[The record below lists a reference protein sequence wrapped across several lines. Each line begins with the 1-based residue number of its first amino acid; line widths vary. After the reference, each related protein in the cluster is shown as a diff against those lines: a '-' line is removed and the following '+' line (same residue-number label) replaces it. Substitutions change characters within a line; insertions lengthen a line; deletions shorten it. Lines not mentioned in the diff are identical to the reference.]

1 MKRFKQFLRESKKEE
16 QNFKKY
22 ILDVLFGGDNS
33 KVKLGNKK
41 PYHIR
46 TPIKGGL
53 EGVKE
58 FWKSHGIIAKPAD
71 INLSGSFNTYVLT
84 AKKKLSDDVSRGSV
98 IHYVNNDRASATG
111 GELILNNKSLT
122 PELLGLGGETLTSTG
137 IIDKIKDFS
146 ESLGE
151 GDKLGEYCVKLCELA
166 AKTKGKSIDIS
177 KIDIGLKSGDLKVIS
192 KDLGEAIS
200 GCWATNNLGFS
211 KIEYPSAINEPL
223 IDFYGVKGKVKS
235 SFSVKSGSGSG
246 SSIKN
251 VVAAIEEQ
259 ADDPTFRK
267 QLKRKDLKLLDLI
280 IALRNESS
288 KQGILTANITMKT
301 PAIKTLAKIMN
312 DSGMNVRESSITED
326 SVDLW
331 LQTFSTLEEKRKA
344 VQPLYDTMGRTVT
357 DRIWKRLGRERTQ
370 NAAVI
375 NPMGYYVVDFLN
387 KEGEDFLNNI
397 IQKLT
402 VIQLDVN
409 VKTNKMTFSTSS
421 FADINFHFEH
431 HASIQG
437 ASINA
442 KLGFKKKR

>member
-1 MKRFKQFLRESKKEE
+1 MKRFKQFLRESKEE
-16 QNFKKY
+16 QKFKKY
-22 ILDVLFGGDNS
+22 ILDVIFGGDDS

-46 TPIKGGL
+46 TPIKGGI

-58 FWKSHGIIAKPAD
+58 FWKSHGITAKPAD
-71 INLSGSFNTYVLT
+71 INLSGSFNSYVLT
-84 AKKKLSDDVSRGSV
+84 AKKKLSDDVPRGSV
-98 IHYVNNDRASATG
+98 LHYVNNDRASATG

-122 PELLGLGGETLTSTG
+122 PELLGLGGETLTATG
-137 IIDKIKDFS
+137 IIDKIKAFS

-166 AKTKGKSIDIS
+166 ADAKGKSVDIS

-223 IDFYGVKGKVKS
+223 IDFYGVNGKVKS
-235 SFSVKSGSGSG
+235 SFSVKSGKGSG

-267 QLKRKDLKLLDLI
+267 QLKRKELKLLDLI

-288 KQGILTANITMKT
+288 KQGILTANIIMKT
-301 PAIKTLAKIMN
+301 PAIKTLAKLMN
-312 DSGMNVRESSITED
+312 EKGMNVKESSITED
-326 SVDLW
+326 GVDLW
-331 LQTFSTLEEKRKA
+331 LQTFSTIEEKREA
-344 VQPLYDTMGRTVT
+344 VQPLYDVMGRTVT

-375 NPMGYYVVDFLN
+375 NPMGYYVVSFLN
-387 KEGEDFLNNI
+387 KEGENFLNNI
-397 IQKLT
+397 IQKIT

-409 VKTNKMTFSTSS
+409 VKTNKMTFGTSS

-442 KLGFKKKR
+442 KLGFKKK